1 LREID
6 TIIVHCS
13 ATPEGRDIGA
23 EEIRSWHMARG
34 WRDIGYHYVVCL
46 DGRIELGRE
55 LGDIGSHAKGHN
67 AKSIGVCYV
76 GGIGEDGEYDDTR
89 TQEQRESLEILLAT
103 LVRIFPGAEII
114 GHRDVANRACPCF
127 DAKEEYKWL

>member
-1 LREID
+1 
-6 TIIVHCS
+6 
-13 ATPEGRDIGA
+13 
-23 EEIRSWHMARG
+23 MARG